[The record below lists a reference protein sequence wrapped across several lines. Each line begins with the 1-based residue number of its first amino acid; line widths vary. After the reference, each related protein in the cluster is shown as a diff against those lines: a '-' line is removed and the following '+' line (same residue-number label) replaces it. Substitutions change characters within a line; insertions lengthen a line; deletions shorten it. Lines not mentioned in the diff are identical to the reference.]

1 MISVNVIRGEIIKRN
16 QIFQWRS
23 DAIKMPNNKL
33 AACKLDQW
41 ENIKHIAGIS
51 KIHNCI

>member
-1 MISVNVIRGEIIKRN
+1 MISVNAIREEIIKRN

-33 AACKLDQW
+33 PACKLDHR
-41 ENIKHIAGIS
+41 ENIKTHCGGLQ
-51 KIHNCI
+51 NP